1 MGLKDRALDLI
12 ASLFSPT
19 MDHPSK
25 GGMTGE
31 EFPPEEA
38 EDDDTE
44 R

>member
-1 MGLKDRALDLI
+1 MGLKDRLLNLA

-31 EFPPEEA
+31 DSSPA
-38 EDDDTE
+38 EDDDQ
-44 R
+44 